1 MIEWLTH
8 THTYNWITFLY
19 SRNWHNIVNQLYFNF
34 FKKGIQIRT
43 KRDFQNTSFDL
54 CVRPFPSSSFP
65 WNLLNKSGCLSY
77 KIYQE
82 LADCMPTESFTS
94 SPWCSEIKF
103 YDLSPI
109 LQVRKLRLREYM
121 PCQNLYN
128 QRSSRAQ
135 AACLPSRK
143 EKKKKKGTSSSEP
156 LVQYLACTYWT
167 VKRAASGQPVN
178 TDSTD
183 LANHEA
189 NLSLPWV
196 LLFIFIFC
204 HTTRP
209 VGS

>member
-1 MIEWLTH
+1 MFVLSPPPLFLEICWTNRVVCPTKFTRNWLTACPPRALH
-8 THTYNWITFLY
+8 LH
-19 SRNWHNIVNQLYFNF
+19 H
-34 FKKGIQIRT
+34 
-43 KRDFQNTSFDL
+43 DA
-54 CVRPFPSSSFP
+54 VRSSFMIFP
-65 WNLLNKSGCLSY
+65 PFYRWENWGSENTCLA
-77 KIYQE
+77 K
-82 LADCMPTESFTS
+82 TS
-94 SPWCSEIKF
+94 IIK
-103 YDLSPI
+103 
-109 LQVRKLRLREYM
+109 E
-121 PCQNLYN
+121 
-128 QRSSRAQ
+128 
-135 AACLPSRK
+135 AAEPRPPVFHP
-143 EKKKKKGTSSSEP
+143 EKKKKNGTSSSEP